1 MNDWSL
7 ITRITYGTTSFP
19 FMGDAAIEEEQ
30 YLIDSGTDL
39 SATVL
44 IVGHHGSNSSTS
56 YVFLRET
63 MPTYAIISVGAG
75 NAFGHPTEEVLS
87 RLHDADVQVFRADLQ
102 GQITLMC
109 FPDGRIT
116 VSTERN
122 ASTSDLFSAET
133 VATAVPTERKA
144 SLETDIYRK

>member
-1 MNDWSL
+1 
-7 ITRITYGTTSFP
+7 
-19 FMGDAAIEEEQ
+19 
-30 YLIDSGTDL
+30 
-39 SATVL
+39 
-44 IVGHHGSNSSTS
+44 
-56 YVFLRET
+56 

-87 RLHDADVQVFRADLQ
+87 RLRDADVQVFRTDLQ

-122 ASTSDLFSAET
+122 ASTSDLFSAKT

-144 SLETDIYRK
+144 SLETDIYIGNKNSKKLHYPACQSVADMKESNKVVFHSRDEAISQGYVSCQNCNL